1 MSMKE
6 ALAPWSPSQALVEDD
21 ELALNVYISRSVSR
35 LVHMCL
41 AVARLLCLAGF
52 VCLEVLGVHLLA
64 ECPFACLFDCSRVG
78 LNSAPVRWTHWRVMA
93 EACAVPTRAQ
103 TWQSPAPPNWAGSR
117 AWSPCSTTCSS
128 LAPNLTP
135 SSHPPAEIFCS
146 PRLLLMLFVGP
157 SSVLILVGLL
167 RAQPQ
172 AASVGMVFVL
182 PLLFAIAPHFCFI
195 RGWVLDQ
202 CQSGRFDNTFNDNN
216 KKKLSHISRTSR
228 RLLQLGDLCLVEF

>member
-117 AWSPCSTTCSS
+117 GFLCFLPINCHA
-128 LAPNLTP
+128 
-135 SSHPPAEIFCS
+135 
-146 PRLLLMLFVGP
+146 LLMPCMALSRSLVTLF
-157 SSVLILVGLL
+157 
-167 RAQPQ
+167 
-172 AASVGMVFVL
+172 
-182 PLLFAIAPHFCFI
+182 
-195 RGWVLDQ
+195 
-202 CQSGRFDNTFNDNN
+202 NN
-216 KKKLSHISRTSR
+216 MFKFGT
-228 RLLQLGDLCLVEF
+228 